1 MRNTSATYKTLRSQT
16 GSFYEVE
23 VIRGNTT
30 YDMDDLMSININPK
44 LFEGDGPSIGNAISS
59 VCYMK
64 LIEFSSNW
72 PRMAEFSIRIR
83 LSSADGLTTSEWLNM
98 GTYYTDVRQEN
109 KNGVLE
115 ITAYDGMLLTEQ
127 YWTDKIDPNDMP
139 SVWPITSKAWIDLVE
154 DIDMIEVDS
163 RTTIDNT
170 VALIGLDTQSTV
182 RDVLK
187 TIAAAHGSNWIMT
200 PEGKIRLVPFVN
212 SNIAQSAIAG
222 IAIAGIAVVG
232 SEGSSLPAGIG
243 TDNLAFNVQT
253 FEDSPALAGITG
265 VHLETATG
273 VSTEAGTDSGYV
285 LDGVCNFSSS
295 TGVAALCL
303 TKVSGYSYRPF
314 SGNVATLDPAA
325 EPGDIVIVAGESYQ
339 VMDIDWNLNK
349 WPTANIAAAF
359 EQEVDHEYEVL
370 DASAKTLRKAIAETD
385 RKLLD
390 YSTTVETESMIAQS
404 AESIEFRVAENY
416 YNKDEISDFQQQN
429 EANFTLTSQQIQAA
443 LSQISTLNGQVEDI
457 NYYIRY
463 QVIGGVGTVI
473 VGQTN
478 SYAEL
483 YITNN
488 QISLMYNGAV
498 ISYWNQNKQ
507 YTPTRLEIPSGGSL
521 RIGNLLVQPRSSGNV
536 SVMWLGES

>member
-23 VIRGNTT
+23 VIRGNTA

-64 LIEFSSNW
+64 LIESSSNW

-154 DIDMIEVDS
+154 EVDLVEVDS

-212 SNIAQSAIAG
+212 SDIAQSAIAG

-265 VHLETATG
+265 VHLETETG

-339 VMDIDWNLNK
+339 VMDIDWNINK

-370 DASAKTLRKAIAETD
+370 DESSKTLRKAISE
-385 RKLLD
+385 
-390 YSTTVETESMIAQS
+390 STKN
-404 AESIEFRVAENY
+404 AESLIQQTADNILLSVSENY
-416 YNKDEISDFQQQN
+416 YSKDDVDDIQQTN

-443 LSQISTLNGQVEDI
+443 LSQIMTLGGEIEEI

-463 QVIGGVGTVI
+463 EVINNVGTVI

-478 SYAEL
+478 SLAEL
-483 YITNN
+483 HITNG
-488 QISLMYNGAV
+488 QISMFYNGEIV
-498 ISYWNQNKQ
+498 SYWNQNKQ
-507 YTPTRLEIPSGGSL
+507 YTPKQLEIPLGGGFKL
-521 RIGNLLVQPRSSGNV
+521 GNILWQPRSSGNLSLFLV
-536 SVMWLGES
+536 NS